1 LIVFELVLL
10 EGLEVWLMVVGSS
23 LRGGA
28 WASNALAVLV
38 ALVMVC
44 LVGAPILAS
53 LRQLPENAI
62 KLLTGATIA
71 SFGTIWTLEAL
82 AGSVWPLGGWSL
94 LALFAFYGVG
104 GQVLL
109 LIGRRRSFRAEA

>member
-1 LIVFELVLL
+1 MRDQPGTARLDPFTHNACFAAAERLDAWLIVFELVLL

-71 SFGTIWTLEAL
+71 SFGTI
-82 AGSVWPLGGWSL
+82 
-94 LALFAFYGVG
+94 
-104 GQVLL
+104 
-109 LIGRRRSFRAEA
+109 